1 LNIRTVFVF
10 VIPGEDPGSSV
21 DCRPLQWAAGSTG
34 SRLKAGM
41 TKNKARMTK
50 MTIEL
55 GHLQTS
61 QGRINKRNCRPVD
74 FSDVRYRCIAVISK
88 TELMRFCPA

>member
-1 LNIRTVFVF
+1 MKFRHLYCPVLVF

-21 DCRPLQWAAGSTG
+21 DCRPLQRSAVRSG

-61 QGRINKRNCRPVD
+61 QGRINMRNSRLVE
-74 FSDVRYRCIAVISK
+74 FSDVR
-88 TELMRFCPA
+88 